1 MAKLFDKENI
11 YKIKLELNKDEIL
24 KDIREVKKELN
35 IIVKECTFELNKLEL
50 KRKDILVIKLH
61 SLYKTKDAEIMKKQL
76 EKQLHRKVLLI
87 NDNMDISHIISYK
100 KK

>member
-1 MAKLFDKENI
+1 MKKEETYKLNF
-11 YKIKLELNKDEIL
+11 ELNKDEIIKDL
-24 KDIREVKKELN
+24 KEIKKEVKSTAKE
-35 IIVKECTFELNKLEL
+35 IQFDIKKLKL

-61 SLYKTKDAEIMKKQL
+61 GFYKAKDIEIMKKQL

-87 NDNMDISHIISYK
+87 DDKIDISHVISYK

>member
-1 MAKLFDKENI
+1 MKKEENSCKLKIEIDKNEA
-11 YKIKLELNKDEIL
+11 L
-24 KDIREVKKELN
+24 KDIREVKKEVKEL
-35 IIVKECTFELNKLEL
+35 VKECTFELNKLEL

-61 SLYKTKDAEIMKKQL
+61 ALYKAKDIEIMKKQL

-87 NDNMDISHIISYK
+87 DDKIDISHVISYK

>member
-1 MAKLFDKENI
+1 MDKLFNKEDA
-11 YKIKLELNKDEIL
+11 YKIKLKLNKDEIL
-24 KDIREVKKELN
+24 KDIIEVKKKVKDT
-35 IIVKECTFELNKLEL
+35 VKECTFELNKLEL

-61 SLYKTKDAEIMKKQL
+61 GLYKAKDIEIMKKQL

-87 NDNMDISHIISYK
+87 DDKIDISHVISYK

>member
-1 MAKLFDKENI
+1 MKKEETYKLNF
-11 YKIKLELNKDEIL
+11 ELNKDEIIKDL
-24 KDIREVKKELN
+24 KEIKKEVKSTTKE
-35 IIVKECTFELNKLEL
+35 IQFDIKKLKL

-61 SLYKTKDAEIMKKQL
+61 GFYKAKDIEIMKKQL

-87 NDNMDISHIISYK
+87 DDKIDISHVISYK

>member
-1 MAKLFDKENI
+1 MKKEETSYKL
-11 YKIKLELNKDEIL
+11 KIEIDKDEAL
-24 KDIREVKKELN
+24 KDIREVKKEVKET
-35 IIVKECTFELNKLEL
+35 VKECTFELNKLEL

-61 SLYKTKDAEIMKKQL
+61 AFYKAKDIEIMKKQL

-87 NDNMDISHIISYK
+87 DDKIDISHVISYK